1 MALYCSRLRAKTTKN
16 IERPKMNKAAASLP
30 KTKRGLE
37 RRAKILA
44 AAEQVIG
51 EKGYAAASIADITRA
66 ADTALGTFY
75 IYFSGKDELFRELVQ
90 DMGQATRAHAAA
102 RIASA
107 SNRLEA
113 ERAGLESYLMV
124 IRDRPMQ
131 YRIVEEARFV
141 DPEIFHDYYTEF
153 GRAYAEQLKQA
164 ADAGELSPGDAE
176 VRAWALMGIAKT
188 LGERFVLWEEDADL
202 DRVVAEAHALI
213 CHGMA
218 P

>member
-1 MALYCSRLRAKTTKN
+1 MTEERSNMTKT
-16 IERPKMNKAAASLP
+16 AAAKP

-51 EKGYAAASIADITRA
+51 EKGFAAASIADITRA
-66 ADTALGTFY
+66 AETALGTFY

-90 DMGQATRAHAAA
+90 DMGQATRSQAAE
-102 RIASA
+102 RIASTT
-107 SNRLEA
+107 NRLEA
-113 ERAGLESYLMV
+113 ERAGLEAYLMV
-124 IRDRPMQ
+124 VRDRPMQ

-141 DPEIFHDYYTEF
+141 DPDAYRTYYMEF
-153 GRAYAEQLKQA
+153 GQAYADQLEQAIQT
-164 ADAGELSPGDAE
+164 GEIAPGDAE

-188 LGERFVLWEEDADL
+188 LGERFVLWEEDADI
-202 DRVVAEAHALI
+202 DRIVAEAHSFI
-213 CHGMA
+213 CNGLA